1 MIKPDAKELYHK
13 HIKELNSSWCPVPWG
28 QISVHN
34 SGEYRA
40 CIQARSCKKT
50 KGILKDETGT
60 IMRAD
65 THDINAVRNSPL
77 LKDVRK
83 SMLNGTQ
90 HEMCVRCNR
99 EDKTD
104 VPSRRRNAIIEY
116 YDKYNY
122 DYWKAIS
129 HCHEDGELMLHE
141 SNVLEYDIRL
151 GNLCNLKC
159 KMCHPSE
166 STQWY
171 DEWFDTMFKG
181 FKSDFT
187 QVEMI
192 KEKNKV
198 KLKNDIY
205 SWYEDSKFYEQMF
218 NNSKNLR
225 KIYLSGGEPTLV
237 ENMYD
242 LLQKFIDNNWAKDI
256 ELEYNI
262 NLTNIPRRAI
272 ELWHHFKQVTLG
284 GSIDAVGEHNNY
296 IRYPSKWNKI
306 DENVKWLDKN
316 TNSNINFFCTSTWQ
330 ILNATQILDI
340 AKWQIE
346 NNFIKFNRMA
356 NSVFFSMHSLSSPTY
371 LNVKALPQ
379 ELKQHVQKE
388 FEKFDKEYLVPWIE
402 SLPQD
407 FEFAN
412 THYNADW
419 NGRQPWDG
427 NKDHLYEKFKMRLDN
442 MLDFMWTDDF
452 SDQFPQFVKSMRT
465 QDQYRN
471 QNFDKLYPEIS
482 MYIKKEKL

>member
-13 HIKELNSSWCPVPWG
+13 HIKELNGSWCPVPWG
-28 QISVHN
+28 QVSVHN

-50 KGILKDETGT
+50 KGILKDDAGN

-65 THDINAVRNSPL
+65 THNIDDVRNAPL

-83 SMLNGTQ
+83 SMLNGVQ

-99 EDKTD
+99 EDKND

-122 DYWKAIS
+122 DYWKAVS
-129 HCHEDGELMLHE
+129 HCHEDGQLMLHE
-141 SNVLEYDIRL
+141 SDVLEYDIRL
-151 GNLCNLKC
+151 GNLCNLRC

-218 NNSKNLR
+218 DNSKNLR

-272 ELWHHFKQVTLG
+272 ELWHHFKLVTLG

-296 IRYPSKWNKI
+296 IRYPSKWSKI
-306 DENVKWLDKN
+306 DENVKWLDQN
-316 TNSNINFFCTSTWQ
+316 TKSNINFFCTSTW
-330 ILNATQILDI
+330 
-340 AKWQIE
+340 
-346 NNFIKFNRMA
+346 
-356 NSVFFSMHSLSSPTY
+356 
-371 LNVKALPQ
+371 
-379 ELKQHVQKE
+379 
-388 FEKFDKEYLVPWIE
+388 
-402 SLPQD
+402 
-407 FEFAN
+407 
-412 THYNADW
+412 
-419 NGRQPWDG
+419 
-427 NKDHLYEKFKMRLDN
+427 
-442 MLDFMWTDDF
+442 
-452 SDQFPQFVKSMRT
+452 
-465 QDQYRN
+465 
-471 QNFDKLYPEIS
+471 
-482 MYIKKEKL
+482 